1 MSAVE
6 AEEVDTVPGVGK
18 EHWAEGGAVARPET
32 ETSASDASVE
42 SLMHLTRP
50 ETETAASDA

>member
-18 EHWAEGGAVARPET
+18 EHWGEGGAVARPET
-32 ETSASDASVE
+32 ET
-42 SLMHLTRP
+42 
-50 ETETAASDA
+50 AASDALGIPQIPSVQKWHLE

>member
-32 ETSASDASVE
+32 ET
-42 SLMHLTRP
+42 
-50 ETETAASDA
+50 AASDA